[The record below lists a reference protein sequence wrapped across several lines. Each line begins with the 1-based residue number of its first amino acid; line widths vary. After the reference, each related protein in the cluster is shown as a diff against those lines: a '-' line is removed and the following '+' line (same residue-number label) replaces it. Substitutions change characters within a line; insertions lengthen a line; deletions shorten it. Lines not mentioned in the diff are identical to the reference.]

1 MRSAG
6 FWRVLLVLA
15 GAALIAGTPA
25 LPTAVHGRTSIAQA
39 EIQRDRGPAWSLPDS
54 VRLLSLESV
63 PERGHVLV
71 VTPTGFDEFHRGR
84 SEVWFLPA
92 GANTA
97 TVIAR
102 AGSDDGAGR
111 HDWIFSRTV
120 SCPQAIAVQLAM
132 PEASSF
138 VVYDYAGHLLA
149 TAPVPDW
156 EVHPEWCF
164 LIGWAHD
171 SRSPTEPQSP
181 RLYALTGCA
190 GAWERPLDCF
200 ASGPGSGLGYL
211 VRVALSP
218 LAVDL
223 LPVEQDLRGLAL
235 AAASSGDLRTSSGF

>member
-1 MRSAG
+1 MRPAG
-6 FWRVLLVLA
+6 AWRIFLILA
-15 GAALIAGTPA
+15 GAAMTEGTPA
-25 LPTAVHGRTSIAQA
+25 LPTAVHSRTLIARA
-39 EIQRDRGPAWSLPDS
+39 EIQRDRDPAWSLPDS

-71 VTPTGFDEFHRGR
+71 VTSTGFDGFNRGR

-92 GANTA
+92 DADTA
-97 TVIAR
+97 MVIAR
-102 AGSDDGAGR
+102 AESDDGGGR
-111 HDWIFSRTV
+111 RVFSRTV
-120 SCPQAIAVQLAM
+120 SCSQAIAVQLAL

-156 EVHPEWCF
+156 AVHPEWCF

-235 AAASSGDLRTSSGF
+235 AVASSGDLRTSSGF